1 MVEHISKD
9 VFIRK
14 GEKRRILNDISLT
27 IAPGELVA
35 IIGASGAGK
44 TTFMNAISGFE
55 RATSG
60 NVYIN
65 GSDLYENYDIHK
77 TQIGYVPQ
85 NDIVHNNLTIE
96 NMLEYT
102 ARLRLPRDI
111 SREEIDYQINSVID
125 IMGLNEHREKLIRK
139 LSGGQKK
146 RAIIAAELISD
157 PAILFMDE
165 PTSGLDPESD
175 MNLIKYLKKLAS
187 TEGKTIILIT
197 HTLQNIHAFD
207 KIIFLGYGGYL
218 TFFGT
223 LNESL
228 EFFEVDNLVD
238 VYEKISKEPQVY
250 VRKYAQR
257 CLPSI

>member
-1 MVEHISKD
+1 
-9 VFIRK
+9 
-14 GEKRRILNDISLT
+14 
-27 IAPGELVA
+27 
-35 IIGASGAGK
+35 
-44 TTFMNAISGFE
+44 
-55 RATSG
+55 
-60 NVYIN
+60 
-65 GSDLYENYDIHK
+65 
-77 TQIGYVPQ
+77 
-85 NDIVHNNLTIE
+85 
-96 NMLEYT
+96 
-102 ARLRLPRDI
+102 
-111 SREEIDYQINSVID
+111 
-125 IMGLNEHREKLIRK
+125 MGLNEHREKLIRK